1 MKRDARRLSRNFQSK
16 WVQCRY
22 IYTYIYMYPALGF
35 SIFHSRLG
43 DSKSWKSSAIVS
55 TLRAFN
61 QASIFFLSL
70 FLPFLLL
77 VVVVDALPLRGF
89 SSLSLSSVP
98 AHQHGIRPL
107 FFLHSSLYT
116 GWVMWNAAYKLFFW
130 RLLQVSMRLFL
141 FGSIIINTIKL
152 F

>member
-22 IYTYIYMYPALGF
+22 IYICMYPALGF

-89 SSLSLSSVP
+89 PSLSLFCPCPPTRNTAS
-98 AHQHGIRPL
+98 
-107 FFLHSSLYT
+107 FFLT
-116 GWVMWNAAYKLFFW
+116 LFSVY
-130 RLLQVSMRLFL
+130 RVSHVKCCVQAILLEIVAGIDALVFVWQYYY
-141 FGSIIINTIKL
+141 
-152 F
+152 